1 MEVIYLVLCPLFAK
15 MGGVRMRQILRK
27 EKRRKGGK
35 KEKER
40 ERKRKGR
47 KKFVPLNSSRFDSI
61 KQFLE
66 LEDT

>member
-15 MGGVRMRQILRK
+15 MRGMRMRQILRK

-40 ERKRKGR
+40 KGR

-61 KQFLE
+61 KQFFE

>member
-15 MGGVRMRQILRK
+15 MRGMRMRQILRK

-40 ERKRKGR
+40 ERGKAEKSL
-47 KKFVPLNSSRFDSI
+47 FPLIAQD
-61 KQFLE
+61 L
-66 LEDT
+66 TP